1 MRVAWLF
8 VLATACG
15 GNDALPDGGGGKPID
30 APSGAMTPAQACVQ
44 KTNFYRMTVPAPG
57 TGAARPALAESSAL
71 DTYAT
76 TGAMYDFS
84 NSPHAHFMATN
95 GGGIAFAEN
104 ECPVQGNWMIQP
116 GQSLNTVVAACV
128 QAFYN
133 GGPGEGHYENMMG
146 SYGSLGCGIYQMG
159 TGITI
164 VQDFGN

>member
-104 ECPVQGNWMIQP
+104 ECPQQLGWTLMGDVN
-116 GQSLNTVVAACV
+116 STVEACV
-128 QAFYN
+128 TAFYN
-133 GGPGEGHYENMMG
+133 GGPGEGHYENMMNTG
-146 SYGSLGCGIYQMG
+146 YTKVGCGVFMMG
-159 TGITI
+159 NGITI
-164 VQDFGN
+164 TQDFGN